1 MKLKSYFSHSV
12 ETALGAARRELG
24 SDAVLV
30 HSRKTG
36 PEARFLGEYE
46 VVCASV
52 PEEETAAR
60 PGTGRAHSVSQ
71 GSSGSDSIEKL
82 SSEILDLRKGIER
95 LSSWVNRTASKGAEN
110 ACWPAAAAAL
120 IDAEVE
126 PHLVQSLLSDD
137 SSVNSS
143 VGETSRNDEQ
153 IRSVLERG
161 ISKRIKTDASLS
173 GEANRHVVALVGPPG
188 VGKTTTLVKLA
199 VHYGLQARRAC
210 QILTADF
217 HRVAASEVL
226 RSYSAILGIGF
237 QAVETPAALGEA
249 LEEHRTRGLV
259 LIDTPGFSRH
269 EMRDAEDLSQVLAGR
284 VDVQL
289 VIAASAKAADVHRVV
304 DDYEVFHPSRLLFT
318 KLDETDTHGSILN
331 EAIRTGKPLSYFS
344 RGPLIPEDLEEAT
357 KNRVIEL
364 ILGISVPAVRAVSAA
379 A

>member
-36 PEARFLGEYE
+36 PDTRFLGEYE

-60 PGTGRAHSVSQ
+60 PGASRTHSTPR
-71 GSSGSDSIEKL
+71 GSSTPDSIEKL

-95 LSSWVNRTASKGAEN
+95 LSSWVNRTASKGVEN

-137 SSVNSS
+137 SSGNNPAA
-143 VGETSRNDEQ
+143 ETARNDEQ

-161 ISKRIKTDASLS
+161 ISKRIKMDASLP
-173 GEANRHVVALVGPPG
+173 GENRRAVALVGPPG

-199 VHYGLQARRAC
+199 VHYGLQARRTC

-217 HRVAASEVL
+217 HRVAASEIL

-237 QAVETPAALGEA
+237 QAVETPAALGQA
-249 LEEHRTRGLV
+249 LGEHHARGLV

-269 EMRDAEDLSQVLAGR
+269 EMRDAEDLAQMLAGHA
-284 VDVQL
+284 DVQL
-289 VIAASAKAADVHRVV
+289 VIAASTKAADVRRIV
-304 DDYEVFHPSRLLFT
+304 DDYEIFHPSRLLFT
-318 KLDETDTHGSILN
+318 KLDETDTHGAILN

-344 RGPLIPEDLEEAT
+344 RGPLIPEDLEEAS

-364 ILGISVPAVRAVSAA
+364 ILGNPVPAVRAVSAA

>member
-12 ETALGAARRELG
+12 EAALGAARRELG

-52 PEEETAAR
+52 PEEEAAAR
-60 PGTGRAHSVSQ
+60 PGASRMHSAPH

-95 LSSWVNRTASKGAEN
+95 LSSWVNRTASKGVEN
-110 ACWPAAAAAL
+110 VWPASAAAL

-137 SSVNSS
+137 SSGSS
-143 VGETSRNDEQ
+143 PVGETARNGEQ

-161 ISKRIKTDASLS
+161 ISKRIKTDVSLS
-173 GEANRHVVALVGPPG
+173 GEANRRAIALVGPPG

-237 QAVETPAALGEA
+237 QAVETPVALGQA
-249 LEEHRTRGLV
+249 LEEHHARGLV

-269 EMRDAEDLSQVLAGR
+269 EMRDAEDLAQVLAGHA
-284 VDVQL
+284 DVQL
-289 VIAASAKAADVHRVV
+289 VIAASAKAADVRRIV
-304 DDYEVFHPSRLLFT
+304 DDYEIFHPSRLLFT
-318 KLDETDTHGSILN
+318 KLDETDTHGAILN

-364 ILGISVPAVRAVSAA
+364 ILGSPVPAVRAVSAA